1 MHVEVNDL
9 KKNGTNNGGGEN
21 REPGGQTSRTWKMR
35 TTRAK
40 RQLLQNSGGFL
51 RRRISMV

>member
-1 MHVEVNDL
+1 MHAEVNDL
-9 KKNGTNNGGGEN
+9 KKNGMNNGGGEN

-35 TTRAK
+35 TTIAK
-40 RQLLQNSGGFL
+40 RQLLQNSGVFL